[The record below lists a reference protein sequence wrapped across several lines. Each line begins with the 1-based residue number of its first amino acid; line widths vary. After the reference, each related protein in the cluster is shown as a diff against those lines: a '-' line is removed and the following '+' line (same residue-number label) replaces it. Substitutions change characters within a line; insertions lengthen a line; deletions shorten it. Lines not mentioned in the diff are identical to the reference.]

1 MNPRRGFT
9 LIEMVVAIIVLGIVG
24 ITFGLFIVP
33 AINANQ
39 AVERR
44 AALVDS
50 AEIAVRRMARD
61 IRIALPNSV
70 RVSYVA
76 GTGFAIE
83 MIPTIDGGRYCLGVD
98 ANCAGAA
105 QILAIGSSDT
115 DFDILGCFHNATF
128 TGATFPSTAF
138 RLVVGDSSGTVY
150 TSAGTNAVVTPAS
163 TSITLSTVNGGG
175 SGSGACG
182 ASSGA
187 TPPTSYRHHIAL
199 SAGQT
204 FPAGSSRRRVFVIQT
219 PVTYICN
226 RSAGT
231 LTRYYNYAISATAP
245 TPTSPPA
252 GATSA
257 LVTDKI
263 DSTNVNSC
271 VMTTLTSDVQ
281 AQGYVK
287 LSLSL
292 ANAGETVQLTH
303 ETELDNSQ

>member
-1 MNPRRGFT
+1 MRAAMNARRGFT
-9 LIEMVVAIIVLGIVG
+9 LVEMVVAIIVLGIVG
-24 ITFGLFIVP
+24 ITFGVFIVP
-33 AINANQ
+33 AIKANQ
-39 AVERR
+39 DVERR
-44 AALVDS
+44 AALIDS

-83 MIPTIDGGRYCLGVD
+83 MIPTVDGGRYCLSGD
-98 ANCAGAA
+98 ANCASAA
-105 QILAIGSSDT
+105 QLLAIGGSDT

-138 RLVVGDSSGTVY
+138 RLVIGDSNGAVY
-150 TSAGTNAVVTPAS
+150 SASGTNAVVTPAS

-175 SGSGACG
+175 AGSGACG

-199 SAGQT
+199 SVGQT
-204 FPAGSSRRRVFVIQT
+204 FPNGSSRRRVFIIQT

-226 RSAGT
+226 IAAGT
-231 LTRYYNYAISATAP
+231 VTRYYNYSISATAP

-257 LVTDKI
+257 LVTDRVS
-263 DSTNVNSC
+263 DCSVA
-271 VMTTLTSDVQ
+271 TLTTDVQ

-292 ANAGETVQLTH
+292 ASAGETVQLNH
-303 ETELDNSQ
+303 ETQLDNSQ